1 MPILLIKQENSTHKL
16 NDMDVLYYKDK
27 MYHMTK
33 YNDEVPRVSNQSC
46 DEKYEIKIT
55 DNVKGISPYTTPSPT
70 L

>member
-33 YNDEVPRVSNQSC
+33 YNDEVPRVSN
-46 DEKYEIKIT
+46 
-55 DNVKGISPYTTPSPT
+55 
-70 L
+70 